1 MTGGSRVFGAG
12 ERDLRSVACCGRGLV
27 WAGRFRDVVVVFAD
41 EVRENGGARGRPEVE
56 DSFLGN
62 GESFREDSADG
73 TRGPGTWSA
82 LLTAM
87 TDHLPPPPEP
97 VLLIPSPPV
106 DSELFHGTGDGAADP
121 LETPTF
127 LICARTWRSCLS

>member
-1 MTGGSRVFGAG
+1 VTGGSRVFGAG

-73 TRGPGTWSA
+73 TRGP
-82 LLTAM
+82 
-87 TDHLPPPPEP
+87 PPPEP